1 MFYLPP
7 PYRPLEIAELSF
19 RWLME
24 DNSAAT
30 EETET
35 NTATTSSRLL
45 RVGDFASQRS
55 HPSDSKLYQSDLILS
70 YGILKLVLGL
80 LLA

>member
-24 DNSAAT
+24 DNSAVT

-35 NTATTSSRLL
+35 NTATTSSMVVKSR
-45 RVGDFASQRS
+45 
-55 HPSDSKLYQSDLILS
+55 
-70 YGILKLVLGL
+70 
-80 LLA
+80 

>member
-30 EETET
+30 EATET
-35 NTATTSSRLL
+35 NTATTSSMVVKSR
-45 RVGDFASQRS
+45 
-55 HPSDSKLYQSDLILS
+55 
-70 YGILKLVLGL
+70 
-80 LLA
+80 